1 MKPIY
6 REIEKHLFIYFLF
19 VKNCLASQME
29 YRINFITG
37 IAMECGYL
45 IVKIMYVVVIYRSGK
60 TIHGLSPDAMLLFIG
75 TFVIVTGFY
84 AGLFMM
90 NFFQMREQIRSGNL
104 DLLITKPV
112 SLQFMLTLR
121 RSDMGIMVIDLTA
134 GIIMV
139 AIGWSRLHIPFNII
153 NALGFTGF
161 LMGGAAVGYAIFLLP
176 QILSFW
182 LINTGAIAEFTDSFW
197 DFNNVPMSVYNQII
211 QRVGVFI
218 FPIFVVTNFPALF
231 VLGRMNVIYIIWG
244 MAAPVLLL
252 TITRLAWN
260 VAIKNYS
267 SASS

>member
-1 MKPIY
+1 MKRMI
-6 REIEKHLFIYFLF
+6 REIRKHLFIYFIF
-19 VKNCLASQME
+19 IKNCLAAQME
-29 YRINFITG
+29 FRTNFITG

-60 TIHGLSPDAMLLFIG
+60 MIHGLSPDAILLFIG
-75 TFVIVTGFY
+75 TFVIITGFY
-84 AGLFMM
+84 AGLYMM

-139 AIGWSRLHIPFNII
+139 VIGWSRLHIPFDII
-153 NALGFTGF
+153 NALGFIGF
-161 LMGGAAVGYAIFLLP
+161 LVGGSAMGYAIFLLP

-182 LINTGAIAEFTDSFW
+182 FINTSAIAELTDSFW
-197 DFNNVPMSVYNQII
+197 DFNNVPMIIYNKMI

-231 VLGRMNVIYIIWG
+231 VLGRMNVIYMIWG
-244 MAAPVLLL
+244 IIAPVLLL

-260 VAIKNYS
+260 WAVKNYS